1 MQTPSKNI
9 CCGILCTCFCC
20 LLQAQ
25 NIKKSPF
32 IVHGGISTSGTFY
45 TSNES
50 DTFKTRPHY
59 AWNIYGSFAPK
70 INKFSFPFSFVI
82 NDYSRNSKPTYIQ
95 MGISP
100 TYKWAKLHLGTRYIR
115 FSPLIYDGQSFTGA
129 GIELNPKSFRLAAFY
144 GRLSKAISIDSVQKN
159 IPRYSRIAYG
169 AKIGIGSAS
178 NFIDLIYFHA
188 KDDSSS
194 VSFTNNDTIVD
205 PQENTVLGSS
215 FKLTFFKKLIFT
227 GDIAASGWTPNLSA
241 DSITSDTTNYKKLV
255 NFVSNFMTVNISSLA
270 SFAGQSTL
278 SFYSRYFNASFNYR
292 RVQPNFNS
300 LGTPYLINDIEL
312 FSLTNNFSVAKGRL
326 NINSGISQQHNNLDK
341 KSNTELKT
349 WVSNIGVNA
358 ILSKHLNLNLNYFG
372 YNQNQ
377 KVNVN
382 TTLSDS
388 ALVQQSISQ
397 FSATASY
404 NLTKESKLHFIS
416 GNLNLSSVNNKNVL
430 LAPQTNSNNLS
441 ASIGYSLGFI
451 KKSYSFSVNG
461 LYNRYKQESTNY
473 RSYGANVGSVIS
485 LLKEKNLSL
494 QGNVGYYY
502 SSFILAAGTK
512 SNSSNFTYSLNTGYT
527 AKRHSF
533 NLFFNYLYTPPKL
546 INDEINKVFHY
557 AAAFKS
563 FTGSISYAY
572 RL

>member
-1 MQTPSKNI
+1 M
-9 CCGILCTCFCC
+9 
-20 LLQAQ
+20 
-25 NIKKSPF
+25 
-32 IVHGGISTSGTFY
+32 
-45 TSNES
+45 
-50 DTFKTRPHY
+50 
-59 AWNIYGSFAPK
+59 
-70 INKFSFPFSFVI
+70 
-82 NDYSRNSKPTYIQ
+82 Q

-115 FSPLIYDGQSFTGA
+115 FSPLIYDAQSFTGA
-129 GIELNPKSFRLAAFY
+129 GIELNPKSFRFAAFY
-144 GRLSKAISIDSVQKN
+144 GRLNKAISIDSVQKN

-194 VSFTNNDTIVD
+194 VPFINNDTIVS
-205 PQENTVLGSS
+205 PQENTALGTS

-227 GDIAASGWTPNLSA
+227 GDIAASAWTPNLSA
-241 DSITSDTTNYKKLV
+241 DSITADTTKYKKLV
-255 NFVSNFMTVNISSLA
+255 NFASSFMTVNISSLA

-300 LGTPYLINDIEL
+300 LGTPYLIDDIEL

-341 KSNTELKT
+341 KLNTELKT
-349 WVSNIGVNA
+349 WAGNIGVNA
-358 ILSKHLNLNLNYFG
+358 ILSKHLNLNLTYFG
-372 YNQNQ
+372 YSQNQ
-377 KVNVN
+377 EVNVDN
-382 TTLSDS
+382 TLSDS
-388 ALVQQSISQ
+388 SLVQQRISQ
-397 FSATASY
+397 YSATASY

-416 GNLNLSSVNNKNVL
+416 GNLNLSSVDNKNDL
-430 LAPQTNSNNLS
+430 LAPQANSNNLS

-461 LYNRYKQESTNY
+461 LYNRYKQDSTDY
-473 RSYGANVGSVIS
+473 KSYGANVGSVIS

-502 SSFILAAGTK
+502 SSFILASSTK

-546 INDEINKVFHY
+546 VNGREIKDQINGTFHY